1 MAMTPGTSAGARAGG
16 WRLASATS
24 AYLRGA
30 HEQAVEWYPWGDEP
44 FALAR
49 RIGRPLLL
57 DIGAVWCHWCHVMDE
72 GTYSDVEVARLI
84 NLHFVAVKVDRDEHP
99 EIDRR
104 YQRQVGALTGEGGW
118 PLTAFLTPD
127 GAVFLGGTYFPPQD
141 GMGRPGMR
149 RVLKEVARLWEEER
163 EKIDGN
169 VEAVRQSLE
178 RLGSRGAPL
187 GRPSTAFVD
196 GIRSQIHQSYDPVN
210 GGFGHAPKFPHPTAV
225 SFLLLDS
232 FVTGDPEPAERA
244 RTTLTRMALGGM
256 YDQLGGGFHRYS
268 VDESW
273 HIPHFEKMGIDNAA
287 LLSAYVEGARRFA
300 DPLFAATAR
309 GTMQWIMEVLGHAD
323 GGFSTSQDADNA
335 PGDDG
340 SYFTWSRA
348 ELKAILDPEEARLVG
363 RVFGVGSEGRMPHD
377 PERNV
382 LFRLMSAEEAAEGTS
397 VPAPEAQ
404 ARLTQAMEKMREARQ
419 RRPAPFVDPA
429 RYAGLNGSMIRALV
443 AAGTMF
449 GATAAVHAAQS
460 AADRILANGYRKG
473 VGVAHR
479 PDDEQP
485 TGYGLLEDQADFALG
500 LTELAAATL
509 EPRYL
514 EVAHDLLALIDQE
527 FRGEDGLL
535 RDLAPSI
542 YDGPKVGSLPQ
553 PSYPLEDN
561 PHLAANSAAML
572 AFLRFAALTGQHEW
586 IGKARALLPQVQRRV
601 AGAGIFAASVALV
614 TGLLDTAPA
623 RLVVEGSGPAA
634 NALRR
639 AARSA
644 WHPHAFVFE
653 APPPPPFSLPDE
665 MASAT
670 GRATEPRA
678 LLCLGTRCL
687 PPITRPEEIGPA
699 LQRAGGMSSA

>member
-1 MAMTPGTSAGARAGG
+1 MSAAPGASAGPRTGG
-16 WRLASATS
+16 WRLASASS

-49 RIGRPLLL
+49 RAGRPLLL
-57 DIGAVWCHWCHVMDE
+57 DIGAAWCHWCHVMDE
-72 GTYSDVEVARLI
+72 GTYSDAEVARLI
-84 NLHFVAVKVDRDEHP
+84 NQHFVAVKVDRDEHP
-99 EIDRR
+99 EVDRR

-149 RVLKEVARLWEEER
+149 RVLREVARLWEEER

-169 VEAVRQSLE
+169 VEAVRQSLG
-178 RLGSRGAPL
+178 RLGGRSAAPA
-187 GRPSTAFVD
+187 RPSSAFID

-225 SFLLLDS
+225 SFLLFDS
-232 FVTGDPEPAERA
+232 FATGNLEPAERA
-244 RTTLTRMALGGM
+244 RTTLTRMALGGT
-256 YDQLGGGFHRYS
+256 YDHLGGGFHRYS

-273 HIPHFEKMGIDNAA
+273 HIPHFEKMGVDNAA
-287 LLSAYVEGARRFA
+287 LLSAYVEGARRFG

-309 GTMQWIMEVLGHAD
+309 GTMGWILDILGHPD

-348 ELKAILDPEEARLVG
+348 ELKAILAPEEVRLVG
-363 RVFGVGSEGRMPHD
+363 RAFGMGSDGRMPHD

-382 LFRLMSAEEAAEGTS
+382 LFRLMSAEEAAEGTP
-397 VPAPEAQ
+397 VPAHEAE
-404 ARLTQAMEKMREARQ
+404 ARLGRAMDTMRAARL
-419 RRPAPFVDPA
+419 RRPTPFVDPA

-443 AAGTMF
+443 AAGTLF
-449 GATAAVHAAQS
+449 GEAAPVRAAER
-460 AADRILANGYRKG
+460 AADRILADGYRNG
-473 VGVAHR
+473 AGVAHR
-479 PDDEQP
+479 PDGRNP
-485 TGYGLLEDQADFALG
+485 GGYGLLEDQSDLALG

-509 EPRYL
+509 QARYL
-514 EVAHDLLALIDQE
+514 EVAEDLLGLIDRE

-535 RDLAPSI
+535 RDVAPSL
-542 YDGPKVGSLPQ
+542 YDGPKVGSLPE

-572 AFLRFAALTGQHEW
+572 AFLRFGALTGRPEW
-586 IGKARALLPQVQRRV
+586 TGKARALLPPVQSRV
-601 AGAGIFAASVALV
+601 AGAGLFAASVALV
-614 TGLLDTAPA
+614 SGLVDTAPA
-623 RLVVEGSGPAA
+623 RLVVEGNGPAA
-634 NALRR
+634 EALRR

-644 WHPHAFVFE
+644 WHPHAFIFE

-665 MASAT
+665 MAAAS
-670 GRATEPRA
+670 GRTAEPRA

-687 PPITRPEEIGPA
+687 PPITRPEEIAPA
-699 LQRAGGMSSA
+699 LQRAGGTPSG